1 MRPVSLF
8 AHRCMVSRSTTLT
21 LGSAALLYLVMT
33 AVLVAVPAS
42 AEEEAAWD
50 VNKPA
55 YGVAPTP
62 VEIDVTEG
70 TWMSLDVSPDGKY
83 IAFDFLGDI
92 YQIPLA
98 GGDARALT
106 SGHAWDMQPR
116 FSPDG
121 KALAFTSDRAG
132 GDNIWVMELAGGE
145 LRQVTHEQFRLLN
158 NPAWSPDGE
167 YIAARK
173 HFTTSRSLG
182 TGEIWLYHAGGG
194 EQQQGQPVVERP
206 NESFQKEQGEPIFA
220 PDGSAIYFT
229 LNTTPGNTFIYHQ
242 DSNGEI
248 FQIRKV
254 DLADGEVSTVVGGA
268 GGAVRPTPS
277 PDGKWL
283 AYVKRVRAASRL
295 FVMNLETGEE
305 RMVYDKLDQDM
316 QETWAVH
323 GLYPNMDWTPDS
335 RNLVFWAGGKIW
347 KLALD
352 SGEVTQIP
360 FRIKDRRDVYPAPR
374 FKVDVAP
381 ESFDT
386 RMVRGASRAP
396 DGSAVVFESLGRL
409 YVKRGEAA
417 PQLLTTDADEGFDY
431 EPVWAPD
438 SSAVYFLRWND
449 QALST
454 LHRVPASGGKSTGLQ
469 LERGQYTGLAIAANG
484 KTLALQK
491 RPGDALLN
499 PEWGQRPGI
508 YTLDIATGVTHFVS
522 KRGSHPHF
530 GPDDRLYV
538 QDRAGS
544 ASGRDSDSASTALIS
559 MNLDGEDVRE
569 LATAGDA
576 TAIRLAP
583 DGRHI
588 AFIRGYQVYVSP
600 YMASGKTVALDG
612 AQSAFPTVKAS
623 RVGGAYLHW
632 SADGNALGWSTGPTL
647 NTVAVEEAMAADFD
661 GPGEGVD
668 LSMTVAYARPDT
680 SIALTNARIVT
691 MNAERQ
697 VIEQGTV
704 LVRGNRILEL
714 GPVAEVAVPD
724 DFQVIDLAGKT
735 LIPGL
740 VDIHAHGPY
749 GSGEIIPQQ
758 NWDLLA
764 HLALGVTTVHNPSSS
779 AHQAFAAAEYARAG
793 RILGPR
799 IFSTGEI
806 VYGAESLYYS
816 PVDSLDD
823 ALAHARRLK
832 AQGAISIKNYN
843 QPRREQRQQVIEA
856 SRMEGL
862 MTVAEG
868 GSLYH
873 QDMNLV
879 ADGITG
885 VEHNVPTMRMYDD
898 VTQLWSHS
906 QAGYTPTLV
915 VTFGGLTSEDYYYQQ
930 TEVWKHPI
938 LSNFVPPS
946 VLQPRSVRRP
956 MAPEQDYR
964 DDDAA
969 AAALVL
975 LKEGVM
981 VNTGAHGQREG
992 LGSHWEMWSFARGGF
1007 SPMQALAAATINPAT
1022 YMGMDADIGSLE
1034 PGKLAD
1040 LVVLDANPLE
1050 DIHNTD
1056 DISYVML
1063 NGRLYEADSLR
1074 EVSTGDSQLLPFYW
1088 QGRPESAIR

>member
-21 LGSAALLYLVMT
+21 LGSAALLYLVMA

-438 SSAVYFLRWND
+438 SSAVFIRTRLTGMPAKR
-449 QALST
+449 A
-454 LHRVPASGGKSTGLQ
+454 ASGL
-469 LERGQYTGLAIAANG
+469 
-484 KTLALQK
+484 
-491 RPGDALLN
+491 
-499 PEWGQRPGI
+499 W
-508 YTLDIATGVTHFVS
+508 
-522 KRGSHPHF
+522 
-530 GPDDRLYV
+530 
-538 QDRAGS
+538 
-544 ASGRDSDSASTALIS
+544 
-559 MNLDGEDVRE
+559 
-569 LATAGDA
+569 
-576 TAIRLAP
+576 
-583 DGRHI
+583 
-588 AFIRGYQVYVSP
+588 
-600 YMASGKTVALDG
+600 
-612 AQSAFPTVKAS
+612 PT
-623 RVGGAYLHW
+623 
-632 SADGNALGWSTGPTL
+632 
-647 NTVAVEEAMAADFD
+647 
-661 GPGEGVD
+661 
-668 LSMTVAYARPDT
+668 
-680 SIALTNARIVT
+680 ARI
-691 MNAERQ
+691 
-697 VIEQGTV
+697 
-704 LVRGNRILEL
+704 
-714 GPVAEVAVPD
+714 
-724 DFQVIDLAGKT
+724 
-735 LIPGL
+735 
-740 VDIHAHGPY
+740 
-749 GSGEIIPQQ
+749 S
-758 NWDLLA
+758 
-764 HLALGVTTVHNPSSS
+764 
-779 AHQAFAAAEYARAG
+779 
-793 RILGPR
+793 
-799 IFSTGEI
+799 
-806 VYGAESLYYS
+806 
-816 PVDSLDD
+816 
-823 ALAHARRLK
+823 
-832 AQGAISIKNYN
+832 
-843 QPRREQRQQVIEA
+843 
-856 SRMEGL
+856 
-862 MTVAEG
+862 
-868 GSLYH
+868 
-873 QDMNLV
+873 
-879 ADGITG
+879 
-885 VEHNVPTMRMYDD
+885 
-898 VTQLWSHS
+898 
-906 QAGYTPTLV
+906 
-915 VTFGGLTSEDYYYQQ
+915 
-930 TEVWKHPI
+930 
-938 LSNFVPPS
+938 
-946 VLQPRSVRRP
+946 
-956 MAPEQDYR
+956 
-964 DDDAA
+964 
-969 AAALVL
+969 
-975 LKEGVM
+975 
-981 VNTGAHGQREG
+981 
-992 LGSHWEMWSFARGGF
+992 
-1007 SPMQALAAATINPAT
+1007 
-1022 YMGMDADIGSLE
+1022 
-1034 PGKLAD
+1034 
-1040 LVVLDANPLE
+1040 
-1050 DIHNTD
+1050 
-1056 DISYVML
+1056 
-1063 NGRLYEADSLR
+1063 
-1074 EVSTGDSQLLPFYW
+1074 
-1088 QGRPESAIR
+1088 